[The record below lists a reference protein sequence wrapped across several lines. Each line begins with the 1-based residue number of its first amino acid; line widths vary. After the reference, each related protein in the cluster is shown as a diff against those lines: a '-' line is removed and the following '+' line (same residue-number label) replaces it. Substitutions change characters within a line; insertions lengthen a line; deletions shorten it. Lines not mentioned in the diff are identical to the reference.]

1 MVFGSKTIAHLSTG
15 VRVMDLTQTVK
26 FERTVTIAK
35 ISHDSIIG
43 QFKMVDTQHFCLRW
57 NNYQSSIT
65 SAFENLRDDEDFV
78 DVTLACDGKS
88 LKAHRVVLSACSPY
102 FRELLKSTP
111 CKHPVIVLQDVA
123 FADLL
128 ALVEFIYHGEVNVH
142 QRSLSSFLKTAE
154 VLRVSGLTQND
165 DNQGSLV
172 QSVARATAA
181 AASSPH
187 TPPHPAHTPQAPHTP
202 TYSEKLEEALLHPPS
217 SIMRRI
223 LPPRRMSRSADN
235 SPDVIKRARHD
246 NNNDQPQIHDFSTK
260 NHSMVNNTRAHE
272 QGNNGNGICNSS
284 SSPSPRLMDEVKNE
298 PLELMCPSNPDIDR
312 STDDTPPHSH
322 HRPLGGPPSRASS
335 AEADDRTPPPQL
347 PTSPFIT
354 PADTKLFASQHN
366 YNYGMTALTD
376 ASLAGLSSPLTP
388 DLAGTSQVGPLGTGH
403 RCEVCG
409 KLLSTRLTL
418 KRHTEQQHLQPL
430 HSARC
435 TLCHKVFRTLNSL
448 NNHKSIYHRRQRATQ
463 QQPQNLSAE
472 AKLPTTQPN
481 IDFYKF
487 KDQFNV

>member
-1 MVFGSKTIAHLSTG
+1 MA
-15 VRVMDLTQTVK
+15 DN
-26 FERTVTIAK
+26 
-35 ISHDSIIG
+35 
-43 QFKMVDTQHFCLRW
+43 QHFCLRW

-123 FADLL
+123 FTDLH

-154 VLRVSGLTQND
+154 VLRVSGLTQNED
-165 DNQGSLV
+165 VQGPLLQSL
-172 QSVARATAA
+172 RATTAP
-181 AASSPH
+181 SPH
-187 TPPHPAHTPQAPHTP
+187 TPPHPAHTPHTAHTP
-202 TYSEKLEEALLHPPS
+202 SYSEKLEEALSLPTSMQHM
-217 SIMRRI
+217 MRRI
-223 LPPRRMSRSADN
+223 PLPPRRISRSADN
-235 SPDVIKRARHD
+235 SPDVIKRPRHD
-246 NNNDQPQIHDFSTK
+246 NNNTEQNQVHDFSTK
-260 NHSMVNNTRAHE
+260 NHSLVNNTRSHAE
-272 QGNNGNGICNSS
+272 PGNNGNGISNSS

-298 PLELMCPSNPDIDR
+298 PLDMICVPNADIDR
-312 STDDTPPHSH
+312 STDDTPPHPH
-322 HRPLGGPPSRASS
+322 HRPLGGGPPSRGSS
-335 AEADDRTPPPQL
+335 AEADDRTPPPPL
-347 PTSPFIT
+347 PPSPFV
-354 PADTKLFASQHN
+354 PPESKFPS
-366 YNYGMTALTD
+366 YNFTMAALTD
-376 ASLAGLSSPLTP
+376 SSLAGLQSPLAP
-388 DLAGTSQVGPLGTGH
+388 DGMASTSQVGPLGAGH

-435 TLCHKVFRTLNSL
+435 SLCHKVFRTLNSL
-448 NNHKSIYHRRQRATQ
+448 NNHKSIYHRRQRGLPQ
-463 QQPQNLSAE
+463 QTQPQNLTTSPDT
-472 AKLPTTQPN
+472 KINLPHHN

>member
-1 MVFGSKTIAHLSTG
+1 
-15 VRVMDLTQTVK
+15 
-26 FERTVTIAK
+26 
-35 ISHDSIIG
+35 
-43 QFKMVDTQHFCLRW
+43 MVDTQHFCLRW

-123 FADLL
+123 FPDLH

-165 DNQGSLV
+165 DAQGPLV
-172 QSVARATAA
+172 QSIARAAAA

-187 TPPHPAHTPQAPHTP
+187 TPPHPAHTPHAPHTP
-202 TYSEKLEEALLHPPS
+202 HTPHTPSYTEKLEEALLHPPP
-217 SIMRRI
+217 IMRRI
-223 LPPRRMSRSADN
+223 PLPPRRMSRSADN

-260 NHSMVNNTRAHE
+260 NHSMVNNTRAHNE
-272 QGNNGNGICNSS
+272 QGNNGNGISNSS

-298 PLELMCPSNPDIDR
+298 PLDMICPSNPDIDR

-322 HRPLGGPPSRASS
+322 HRPLGGGPPSRASS
-335 AEADDRTPPPQL
+335 AEADDRTPPPQM
-347 PTSPFIT
+347 PPSPFIS
-354 PADTKLFASQHN
+354 PADTKLFAPQHN
-366 YNYGMTALTD
+366 YNYSMTALTD
-376 ASLAGLSSPLTP
+376 PSALAGLPSPLAP
-388 DLAGTSQVGPLGTGH
+388 DGMASTSQAVPPLRMPPPTAGGINEPQECPYCRRTFS
-403 RCEVCG
+403 CYY
-409 KLLSTRLTL
+409 SL
-418 KRHTEQQHLQPL
+418 KRHFQDKHEQ
-430 HSARC
+430 SD
-435 TLCHKVFRTLNSL
+435 TLYVCEFCHRRYRTKNSL
-448 NNHKSIYHRRQRATQ
+448 TTHKSLQHRGSSGMLKRLLKTSALHGALPAPHHLFELGAERA
-463 QQPQNLSAE
+463 P
-472 AKLPTTQPN
+472 LPPGLQ
-481 IDFYKF
+481 
-487 KDQFNV
+487 

>member
-1 MVFGSKTIAHLSTG
+1 MA
-15 VRVMDLTQTVK
+15 DN
-26 FERTVTIAK
+26 
-35 ISHDSIIG
+35 
-43 QFKMVDTQHFCLRW
+43 QHFCLRW

-123 FADLL
+123 FTDLH

-154 VLRVSGLTQND
+154 VLRVSGLTQNED
-165 DNQGSLV
+165 VQGPLLQSLRA
-172 QSVARATAA
+172 SATAP
-181 AASSPH
+181 SPH
-187 TPPHPAHTPQAPHTP
+187 TPPHPAHTPHPVHTP
-202 TYSEKLEEALLHPPS
+202 SYNEKLEEALSLPTPQ
-217 SIMRRI
+217 MLRRI
-223 LPPRRMSRSADN
+223 PLPPRRMSRSADN
-235 SPDVIKRARHD
+235 SPDVIKRPRHD
-246 NNNDQPQIHDFSTK
+246 NNNTEQNQVHDFSTK
-260 NHSMVNNTRAHE
+260 NSINNSRHE
-272 QGNNGNGICNSS
+272 PGNNGNGISNSS
-284 SSPSPRLMDEVKNE
+284 SSPSPRLMDDVVKNE
-298 PLELMCPSNPDIDR
+298 PLDMMCVQNADIDR
-312 STDDTPPHSH
+312 STDDTPPHH
-322 HRPLGGPPSRASS
+322 HRPLGGGPPSRGSS
-335 AEADDRTPPPQL
+335 ADADDRTPPPQL
-347 PTSPFIT
+347 PPSPFVT
-354 PADTKLFASQHN
+354 PDTKFPS
-366 YNYGMTALTD
+366 YNFSMAALTD
-376 ASLAGLSSPLTP
+376 PSLAGLPSPLAP
-388 DLAGTSQVGPLGTGH
+388 DGMASTSQVGPLGAGH

-435 TLCHKVFRTLNSL
+435 NLCHKVFRTLNSL
-448 NNHKSIYHRRQRATQ
+448 NNHKSIYHRRQRGVPPSP
-463 QQPQNLSAE
+463 QPQNLTTTGDT
-472 AKLPTTQPN
+472 KLAPPHHN

>member
-1 MVFGSKTIAHLSTG
+1 
-15 VRVMDLTQTVK
+15 
-26 FERTVTIAK
+26 
-35 ISHDSIIG
+35 
-43 QFKMVDTQHFCLRW
+43 MVDTQHFCLRW

-123 FADLL
+123 FTDLH

-154 VLRVSGLTQND
+154 VLRVSGLTHND
-165 DNQGSLV
+165 NAQGPLL
-172 QSVARATAA
+172 QSVRAPSTT
-181 AASSPH
+181 SPH
-187 TPPHPAHTPQAPHTP
+187 TPPHSAHSTHISHAPS
-202 TYSEKLEEALLHPPS
+202 YERLEEALLQPTS
-217 SIMRRI
+217 SAVQQLIRRTP
-223 LPPRRMSRSADN
+223 LPPRRLSRSADN
-235 SPDVIKRARHD
+235 SPDVIKRPRHE
-246 NNNDQPQIHDFSTK
+246 NNNEQPQIHATDFSTK
-260 NHSMVNNTRAHE
+260 NHTNARAHNE
-272 QGNNGNGICNSS
+272 TGNNGNGISNSS
-284 SSPSPRLMDEVKNE
+284 SSPSPRLIDDVKNE
-298 PLELMCPSNPDIDR
+298 PIDMICPSNPDIDR
-312 STDDTPPHSH
+312 STDDTPPHH
-322 HRPLGGPPSRASS
+322 HRPLGGGPPSRGSS
-335 AEADDRTPPPQL
+335 ADAEECTPPPH
-347 PTSPFIT
+347 PSPFIQ
-354 PADTKLFASQHN
+354 PPDTKLFTPSN
-366 YNYGMTALTD
+366 TYNFTMEALSHP
-376 ASLAGLSSPLTP
+376 SLTGLQSPLAP
-388 DLAGTSQVGPLGTGH
+388 DGMASTSQVGPLGAGH

-435 TLCHKVFRTLNSL
+435 SLCHKVFRTLNSL
-448 NNHKSIYHRRQRATQ
+448 NNHKSIYHRRQRGVPQ
-463 QQPQNLSAE
+463 QTQPQNL
-472 AKLPTTQPN
+472 TTSPDTKINPQHHN